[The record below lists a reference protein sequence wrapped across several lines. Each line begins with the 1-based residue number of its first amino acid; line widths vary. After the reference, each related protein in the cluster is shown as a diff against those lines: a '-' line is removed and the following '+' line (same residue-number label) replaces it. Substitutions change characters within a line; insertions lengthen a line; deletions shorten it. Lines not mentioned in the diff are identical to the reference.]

1 MQLLRM
7 KSRSS
12 EQSASSAQDIREI
25 VDKLT
30 TENQMNIDMSN
41 ELKLIIEKQTDIMK
55 QSVAELKQLLEYIG
69 ETKQGLNAIGTH
81 NVKVTEAKGILVNTI
96 SSLSS
101 IADSNATASEETT
114 ASMEELNAN
123 VNMLNDSI
131 EKMHELADNLD
142 KNMKFFTV

>member
-1 MQLLRM
+1 MGRKLFSLFLLLLPFTVNAQTLRFG
-7 KSRSS
+7 SRVTNLS
-12 EQSASSAQDIREI
+12 QVFQ
-25 VDKLT
+25 
-30 TENQMNIDMSN
+30 
-41 ELKLIIEKQTDIMK
+41 IIEKQTDIMK

-69 ETKQGLNAIGTH
+69 ETKQSLTAIGTH